1 MKNSL
6 FLFALTFSLYAFP
19 QESVPTPQK
28 NPVDILDCPC
38 STLNNPLKG
47 ISSFTVLLSEKSP
60 EMEILVQ
67 ELEKVGKVKRI
78 STTDPK
84 GIDFEGMGTGARL
97 SLLLTPLSVLGEPKS
112 EITRISLYLDMS
124 VKVLKTK
131 NQIESYIWAT
141 NMFSTKN
148 NKSESV
154 KKAAQQFTEYYT
166 EANPTS
172 KPMFYVY
179 F

>member
-6 FLFALTFSLYAFP
+6 FLFALAFSLRVFS
-19 QESVPTPQK
+19 QEAVLTPPK
-28 NPVDILDCPC
+28 NPIDILDCAC
-38 STLNNPLKG
+38 STSNNPLKG
-47 ISSFTVLLSEKSP
+47 ISAFTVLLSEKSP
-60 EMEILVQ
+60 EIELFIE

-78 STTDPK
+78 STADPK

-97 SLLLTPLSVLGEPKS
+97 TLLLTPLSVLGEANS
-112 EITRISLYLDMS
+112 EITRIALYLSMS
-124 VKVLKTK
+124 VEVLKTK

-141 NMFSTKN
+141 NLFSTKN
-148 NKSESV
+148 SKGESV
-154 KKAAQQFTEYYT
+154 KKAAQQFATYYA

>member
-1 MKNSL
+1 
-6 FLFALTFSLYAFP
+6 
-19 QESVPTPQK
+19 
-28 NPVDILDCPC
+28 LDCAC

-47 ISSFTVLLSEKSP
+47 ISGFTVLLSEKSP
-60 EMEILVQ
+60 EIELFIQ
-67 ELEKVGKVKRI
+67 ELEKVGTVKRI
-78 STTDPK
+78 PTTDPK

-97 SLLLTPLSVLGEPKS
+97 TLLLTPLSVLGEAKS

-124 VKVLKTK
+124 VEVLKTK
-131 NQIESYIWAT
+131 NQIESYVWAS
-141 NMFSTKN
+141 NIFSMKN
-148 NKSESV
+148 TKSESV
-154 KKAAQQFTEYYT
+154 KKAAQQFTTYYT